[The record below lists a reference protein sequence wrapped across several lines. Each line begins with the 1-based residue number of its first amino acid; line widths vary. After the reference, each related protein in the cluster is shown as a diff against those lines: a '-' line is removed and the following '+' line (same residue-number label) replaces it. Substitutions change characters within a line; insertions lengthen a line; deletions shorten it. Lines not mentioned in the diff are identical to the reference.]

1 MPMAVVGDIDPIQLK
16 ERLMRGD
23 DLRLLD
29 VREPEEVAIAPFPD
43 ALHLP
48 MNEIPSQIQA
58 LDAAAEWVVVCH
70 HGIRSAQVAMYLARM
85 GFERVAN
92 LTGGIDRWSLT
103 VDRSVPRY

>member
-1 MPMAVVGDIDPIQLK
+1 MAVVGDIDPIELK

-48 MNEIPSQIQA
+48 MNEIPSQIQG
-58 LDAAAEWVVVCH
+58 LDAAAEWVVLCH

>member
-1 MPMAVVGDIDPIQLK
+1 MAVVEIEPIELK

-23 DLRLLD
+23 DLRVLD
-29 VREPEEVAIAPFPD
+29 VREPEEVAVAPFPA

-48 MNEIPSQIQA
+48 MGEVPSQVQV

-70 HGIRSAQVAMYLARM
+70 HGIRSAHVAKYLARM
-85 GFERVAN
+85 GFERVSN

>member
-1 MPMAVVGDIDPIQLK
+1 MAVVGDIDPIELK

-103 VDRSVPRY
+103 VDPSVPRY

>member
-1 MPMAVVGDIDPIQLK
+1 MAVVGDIDPIELK

-48 MNEIPSQIQA
+48 MNEIPSQIQT

>member
-1 MPMAVVGDIDPIQLK
+1 MAVAGDIDPIELK

-103 VDRSVPRY
+103 VDKSVPRY

>member
-1 MPMAVVGDIDPIQLK
+1 MAVVGDIDPIELK

-103 VDRSVPRY
+103 VDRSAPRY

>member
-1 MPMAVVGDIDPIQLK
+1 MAVVGDIDPIQLK

-92 LTGGIDRWSLT
+92 FTGGIDRWSLT
-103 VDRSVPRY
+103 VDKSVPRY

>member
-1 MPMAVVGDIDPIQLK
+1 MAVVGDIDPIELN

-103 VDRSVPRY
+103 VDKSVPRY